1 MLQHP
6 FNHTLTAMAAFEEI
20 PFEVFLSAILPC
32 LSAVDVGRLAQVDT
46 MWREFTGDSK
56 VWKYL
61 YLQLT
66 PSKIL
71 DTSVHIGTKKNRL
84 RDRQKEFDVW
94 RATGAQPI
102 IYHAGYPFV
111 PESTKRCTNTEW
123 FLHHSWCSDC
133 MPKELK
139 DTLKSWREIRTDGI
153 DTEDFPSRGGMYP
166 GLRNTES
173 YCKYVNDSWRQY
185 NREKG
190 LSTVNLCQDPT
201 HYATDTLGTLEDCK
215 KKRSF
220 KKATLQILAKK
231 SKTELAKATREKK
244 TKLRK
249 LEKARHVFKQIEQ
262 QYIEA
267 EEKEKQAKKVLESIQ
282 DGISLA

>member
-1 MLQHP
+1 
-6 FNHTLTAMAAFEEI
+6 MATFEEI

-32 LSAVDVGRLAQVDT
+32 LSVVDVGRLAQVDT
-46 MWREFTGDSK
+46 MWRDFTGDSK

-66 PSKIL
+66 PTKIL

-84 RDRQKEFDVW
+84 RDHQKEYEVYRTTRIVSPYIFLE
-94 RATGAQPI
+94 GK
-102 IYHAGYPFV
+102 PFTYS
-111 PESTKRCTNTEW
+111 STKRCTNTNW
-123 FLHHSWCSDC
+123 FLNNSWCCEC
-133 MPKELK
+133 MPQDLK
-139 DTLKSWREIRTDGI
+139 STLKSWREIRTDGVNS
-153 DTEDFPSRGGMYP
+153 DDFPLIEVRLGTYRDTSMYC
-166 GLRNTES
+166 T
-173 YCKYVNDSWRQY
+173 YVNDSWRQY

-190 LSTVNLCQDPT
+190 LSTINLCQDPT
-201 HYATDTLGTLEDCK
+201 HYATDTLGALEDCK
-215 KKRSF
+215 NKRSF

-262 QYIEA
+262 QYLEA
-267 EEKEKQAKKVLESIQ
+267 EEKEKQANKVLESIQ
-282 DGISLA
+282 CGISLA

>member
-1 MLQHP
+1 
-6 FNHTLTAMAAFEEI
+6 MATFEEI
-20 PFEVFLSAILPC
+20 PFEVFISAILPC
-32 LSAVDVGRLAQVDT
+32 LSVVDVGRLAQVDT
-46 MWREFTGDSK
+46 MWREFTGNQM

-66 PSKIL
+66 PAKIL
-71 DTSVHIGTKKNRL
+71 DTSVDIGAKKNRL
-84 RDRQKEFDVW
+84 RDRQKELEVC
-94 RATGAQPI
+94 RATGVQPI
-102 IYHAGYPFV
+102 IYHAGRPFV

-139 DTLKSWREIRTDGI
+139 DTLKSWREIRTDGV

-166 GLRNTES
+166 GLRNTEA
-173 YCKYVNDSWRQY
+173 YCTYVNDSWRQY
-185 NREKG
+185 NQEKG
-190 LSTVNLCQDPT
+190 LSTVNLCQNPA
-201 HYATDTLGTLEDCK
+201 HYAIDTLGALEDCK

-220 KKATLQILAKK
+220 KKATLQILEKK

-249 LEKARHVFKQIEQ
+249 LEKARHVFKQIDL
-262 QYIEA
+262 QYLEA
-267 EEKEKQAKKVLESIQ
+267 EEKELKSNNVLKSIQ